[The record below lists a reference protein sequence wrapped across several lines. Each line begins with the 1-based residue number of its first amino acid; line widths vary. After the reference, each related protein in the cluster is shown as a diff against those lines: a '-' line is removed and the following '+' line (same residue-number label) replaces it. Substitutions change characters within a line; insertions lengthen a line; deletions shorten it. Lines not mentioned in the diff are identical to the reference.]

1 MKKHLISVPERIS
14 SLKNIIDQKNSARIM
29 EAHSGISAMIVESAK
44 TTNNRID
51 FEFDGIWE
59 SSLTDSATKG
69 MPDASIIGTESR
81 LHTINEI
88 AHVTSK
94 PLIVDGDTGGS
105 IPQFE
110 FLISNLERLGVS
122 SVIIEDKIFPKRNSL
137 DSSASQELENP
148 EIFANKIKSGIA
160 KKSNPDFLIVA
171 RIESLIAG
179 TGLKDAINRAEH
191 YIDAGIDGIM
201 IHSNEK
207 KPKDLIDFAKKYN
220 SICNKFGKRP
230 ILVSVPT
237 TYNNYTEKSLIDLGF
252 NIIIHA
258 NHLLRASHQAMKETA
273 QIILNDGKSER
284 VDKHITPVKEIF
296 QFVGHDKI
304 TEQDRE
310 NSVKLR
316 TPIIIPSAGKDP
328 IFTKT
333 PKSLIRINNK
343 PIIEHQIELI
353 KSAGFKNIVLVNGY
367 KSEDFSILSKNAN
380 LKMQIHTDYKNT
392 HILHSLMAAKPQ
404 MDNGFILLFSD
415 ILFDSKILKKLINIK
430 SDIVLGIDNSFT
442 YNNQKIDKKLDLVVR
457 KKSFQEGFRSLNNET
472 LPEITKIGK
481 NIDPKISDYEF
492 IGIAYFSNKGAE
504 ILKNIFLELNN
515 NLNSK
520 NNFQEAK
527 SFEMASI
534 TDMIQEIIDRGY
546 LVNGIEI
553 RQGWREIHSPNDIQ
567 TVEKEIKSLDQA

>member
-148 EIFANKIKSGIA
+148 EIFANKIKSGID

-207 KPKDLIDFAKKYN
+207 NPKDLIDFAKKYN